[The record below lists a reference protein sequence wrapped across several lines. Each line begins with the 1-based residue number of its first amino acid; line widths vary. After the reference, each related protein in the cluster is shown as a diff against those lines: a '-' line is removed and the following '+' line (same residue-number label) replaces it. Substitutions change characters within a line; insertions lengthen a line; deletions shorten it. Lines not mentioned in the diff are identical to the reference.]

1 MNNTGLIKVEIE
13 PQAENLTTLGIFISS
28 LLLSFAGCMSVIISE
43 VRKSK
48 CSNINC
54 GELSC
59 VRDIEAQN

>member
-54 GELSC
+54 GKMSC
-59 VRDIEAQN
+59 VRDIENV

>member
-48 CSNINC
+48 CTNINC
-54 GELSC
+54 RELSC
-59 VRDIEAQN
+59 VRAVENV